1 MLLAAALS
9 RSRRAVA
16 ALPATLIGRQPAS
29 ALVASPLTLFGGAFN
44 LQSRLMKVRSSL
56 KKRCDECYFAKRGK
70 ILYMYCKADSQAAAG
85 LHVHVQKLD
94 TGQQN
99 NLTGTPKEAA
109 SAQRLRRTCT
119 RASRSD
125 YPPSPVVLTRAGN
138 VTDIETK
145 SQRTRK
151 TQDSTHHSNAV
162 STRSHRTRR
171 QVPPATQGTAESSAP
186 LITMDGIA
194 AAHNRHAASQLLSPT
209 GRRILV
215 VAAAQLRASHSRRRR
230 D

>member
-1 MLLAAALS
+1 LRLTSAFYRTGLAHERPSPRRPRGRPARTRAEKRH
-9 RSRRAVA
+9 RSAK
-16 ALPATLIGRQPAS
+16 
-29 ALVASPLTLFGGAFN
+29 
-44 LQSRLMKVRSSL
+44 QSERNP
-56 KKRCDECYFAKRGK
+56 AKR
-70 ILYMYCKADSQAAAG
+70 
-85 LHVHVQKLD
+85 
-94 TGQQN
+94 
-99 NLTGTPKEAA
+99 
-109 SAQRLRRTCT
+109 QRLLNACGGHAPERVGPTT
-119 RASRSD
+119 R
-125 YPPSPVVLTRAGN
+125 PLHVVLTRAGN